1 MKATLL
7 FDLESSYSLVQV
19 YIQDMRG
26 SNEFAVDFQTAP
38 HFFDLF
44 SNSLSSETHI
54 SEIVRHLSYTSF
66 DREMLKELFKPTL
79 RIEPE
84 RAHVFFAIFLL
95 QIEFQ
100 EKFMIFQKNCWTQNI
115 LQSYLNMIQA
125 ADSIYIW
132 YFKN

>member
-1 MKATLL
+1 M
-7 FDLESSYSLVQV
+7 ESSYSLVQV
-19 YIQDMRG
+19 YTQDMRG

-66 DREMLKELFKPTL
+66 GTESFKPTL
-79 RIEPE
+79 RIGPD
-84 RAHVFFAIFLL
+84 RAHVFFAIFL

-100 EKFMIFQKNCWTQNI
+100 EKFMVFQKKILTQNN

-125 ADSIYIW
+125 TDFIYIW
-132 YFKN
+132 YFKS

>member
-1 MKATLL
+1 M
-7 FDLESSYSLVQV
+7 ESSYSLVQV
-19 YIQDMRG
+19 YTQDMRG

-66 DREMLKELFKPTL
+66 GTESFKPTL
-79 RIEPE
+79 RIGPD

-100 EKFMIFQKNCWTQNI
+100 EKFMVFQKNCWTQNN
-115 LQSYLNMIQA
+115 LQSYLDMIQA

-132 YFKN
+132 YLKS